1 MEVDEHKL
9 ARDTGRAL
17 QAESLMQNDI
27 MQEAFGLLE
36 AEYIKAWQSTRFDD
50 QIGREKL
57 FLAVNVIG
65 KVKHHLQT
73 VIADGKLAEAQV
85 ASLAKLRS
93 R

>member
-17 QAESLMQNDI
+17 HAESLMQNDI
-27 MQEAFGLLE
+27 MQEAFSLLE

-73 VIADGKLAEAQV
+73 VIADGKLAEAQIT
-85 ASLAKLRS
+85 SLAKLRS